1 MSLEYPISNKI
12 YTAIYYFNNDK
23 VIKAIGE
30 DLKIS
35 NAELTLSYGKAHT
48 YWFSKKVV
56 LKS

>member
-1 MSLEYPISNKI
+1 MFEKEEIESLLRSL
-12 YTAIYYFNNDK
+12 
-23 VIKAIGE
+23 IGE